1 MIHRST
7 QQQYMWEHGYV
18 ARQEAN
24 ASSGV
29 VRVVVL
35 GVEVIYSRALGYMAF
50 MGPGHGDAWVWAC
63 RLAKLLG
70 ARVRAVA
77 L

>member
-1 MIHRST
+1 MIHSST
-7 QQQYMWEHGYV
+7 QQYMWEHGYV
-18 ARQEAN
+18 ARQEVN

-63 RLAKLLG
+63 RLARLLG
-70 ARVRAVA
+70 ARVRAVG